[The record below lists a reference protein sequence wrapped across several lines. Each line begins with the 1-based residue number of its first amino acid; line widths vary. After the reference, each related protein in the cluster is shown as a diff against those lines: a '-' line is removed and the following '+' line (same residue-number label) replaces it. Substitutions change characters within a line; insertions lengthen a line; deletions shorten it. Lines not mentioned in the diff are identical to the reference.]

1 MIGRFKANNPYNN
14 ILLFI
19 YGLLL
24 KLSLFINVAP
34 PEQTVYDGI
43 LYKGFLKFSE
53 PIVQSFPYWYACL
66 SFLLFYIQA
75 LQLNKVA
82 AQLKLF
88 QKTNYLTGMSY
99 LLITSLFVD
108 WFSFSA
114 ILIVNSILIWV
125 WAQLC
130 GSHIFKT
137 PKTSIF
143 NIGFVISLAS
153 FFYMP
158 AMLFI
163 LLMLLSIAIT
173 RPFKLQEWLVG
184 IIGLITPVYFYAA
197 WLYLTDNWQGF
208 HLAEM
213 HLSLPEL
220 YEFKWTLIAI
230 ISILAIAI
238 MGWFFVLNN
247 MRRQVV
253 QIRKNWQLLYLY
265 FFISLLLIFVT
276 ENEHFI
282 TALFSAVPL
291 SMLVAAAFLYP
302 EKKWFPLLAHWGL
315 VILSIAI
322 LYIVK

>member
-24 KLSLFINVAP
+24 KLPLFIKLAP
-34 PEQTVYDGI
+34 PEQTMYDGV

-53 PIVQSFPYWYACL
+53 PLVAAFPYWYACL

-75 LQLNKVA
+75 LQLNRVA

-88 QKTNYLTGMSY
+88 QKTNYLAGMSY
-99 LLITSLFVD
+99 LLLTSLFTD

-125 WAQLC
+125 WAKLC
-130 GSHIFKT
+130 GSHTFKT

-143 NIGFVISLAS
+143 NIGFVISLAA
-153 FFYMP
+153 FFYLP
-158 AMLFI
+158 VMLFI

-184 IIGLITPVYFYAA
+184 IIGLITPVYFFAA
-197 WLYLTDNWQGF
+197 WLYLTDSWQSF
-208 HLAEM
+208 HLEAI
-213 HLSLPEL
+213 HISLPQFFQ
-220 YEFKWTLIAI
+220 FKWDVIVI
-230 ISILAIAI
+230 FSILAIATI
-238 MGWFFVLNN
+238 GWFFVQNN

-253 QIRKNWQLLYLY
+253 QTRKNWQLLYLY
-265 FFISLLLIFVT
+265 FFISLLLIFISI
-276 ENEHFI
+276 NEQFI
-282 TALFSAVPL
+282 TALFSAIPMSL
-291 SMLVAAAFLYP
+291 LVAAAFLYP
-302 EKKWFPLLAHWGL
+302 EKKWFPVVAHWGL
-315 VILSIAI
+315 VILSIVI
-322 LYIVK
+322 LYIVN

>member
-19 YGLLL
+19 YGFFL
-24 KLSLFINVAP
+24 KLPLFIKAVP
-34 PEQTVYDGI
+34 PEQTIYDGI
-43 LYKGFLKFSE
+43 LYKGFLNFSE
-53 PIVQSFPYWYACL
+53 PIVQAFPYWYATL
-66 SFLLFYIQA
+66 SFILFYIQA
-75 LQLNKVA
+75 LQLNRVA

-88 QKTNYLTGMSY
+88 QKTNYLAGMSY

-130 GSHIFKT
+130 GSHNFKT

-143 NIGFVISLAS
+143 NIGFVISLGA

-158 AMLFI
+158 VMLFI
-163 LLMLLSIAIT
+163 LLMLLSISIT
-173 RPFKLQEWLVG
+173 RPFKLQEWLLG
-184 IIGLITPVYFYAA
+184 IIGLFTPLYFYAT
-197 WLYLTDNWQGF
+197 WLYLTDNWYGF
-208 HLAEM
+208 NLGKM
-213 HLSLPEL
+213 HLSLPQL
-220 YEFKWTLIAI
+220 FEFRWTMAAI
-230 ISILAIAI
+230 ISILAIAF
-238 MGWFFVLNN
+238 MGWFFVQNN

-253 QIRKNWQLLYLY
+253 QTRKNWQLLYLY

-276 ENEHFI
+276 VNEHFI
-282 TALFSAVPL
+282 TGLFSAVPL
-291 SMLVAAAFLYP
+291 SMMVAAAFLYP
-302 EKKWFPLLAHWGL
+302 EKKWFPLLAHWSL
-315 VILSIAI
+315 VILSIVI